1 MTGNRRKIDTTPTFD
16 AFNIHLRQ
24 TAAFTERIVVNAGD
38 RVWNGDARQAAAM
51 TERTDANAGDRV
63 WNGDARQTIS
73 PTERIEVNNLNSISL
88 A

>member
-24 TAAFTERIVVNAGD
+24 TAAFTARIA
-38 RVWNGDARQAAAM
+38 
-51 TERTDANAGDRV
+51 ANAGDRV
-63 WNGDARQTIS
+63 WNGDARQTIA